1 MKPEICRKNSKS
13 LQFSSVAQSCLG
25 FLRPHGMQH
34 ARLSCPSP
42 TPAACSK
49 QSIQSVMPSNYL
61 ILCHPL
67 LLLPSIFP
75 RIRIFSSESVL
86 RITWPNI
93 GASSSASDLP
103 VIFRT
108 FPLRLIGLITFQ
120 SKRFSRVFSDT
131 TVQKHQFFSTKLSL

>member
-1 MKPEICRKNSKS
+1 
-13 LQFSSVAQSCLG
+13 
-25 FLRPHGMQH
+25 MQH

-49 QSIQSVMPSNYL
+49 QSIQSVMPSNHL

-67 LLLPSIFP
+67 FLLPSIFP
-75 RIRIFSSESVL
+75 RIRMFSSESVL
-86 RITWPNI
+86 CIMWPNI
-93 GASSSASDLP
+93 GASSSVSVLP
-103 VIFRT
+103 MIFRT

-131 TVQKHQFFSTKLSL
+131 TVQKHQFFSTQLCSPTLTSIHDNWKNHIFQ

>member
-1 MKPEICRKNSKS
+1 MIRK
-13 LQFSSVAQSCLG
+13 
-25 FLRPHGMQH
+25 R
-34 ARLSCPSP
+34 
-42 TPAACSK
+42 
-49 QSIQSVMPSNYL
+49 SIQFCQSYPMLCDPMDCSTSGLPVHHQILELTQIHVHPVGDPSNHL
-61 ILCHPL
+61 ILCSPL